1 MRTWPIFLFGA
12 LTAGAVASVALG
24 ADWDRKA
31 PAPLPA
37 AKRLCLY
44 VEGFPGKCQNI
55 EAKVLKRWRLTPG
68 QTVSVQTMIQ
78 IDDDNRAFR
87 STKYR

>member
-1 MRTWPIFLFGA
+1 MRTWPIFIFVA
-12 LTAGAVASVALG
+12 LTAGTVAFAGSL
-24 ADWDRKA
+24 DHRKA

-44 VEGFPGKCQNI
+44 VEGFPGKCQDI
-55 EAKVLKRWRLTPG
+55 EAKVLKRWSLKPG